1 MEKHTASTV
10 LSGTFKSLMIL
21 LMFVMFFIDDEDLI
35 RPRPRGTGAKEI
47 IAKGE

>member
-1 MEKHTASTV
+1 MEKHTATMV
-10 LSGTFKSLMIL
+10 LIGTFKSLMIL

-47 IAKGE
+47 IAKGG

>member
-1 MEKHTASTV
+1 
-10 LSGTFKSLMIL
+10 
-21 LMFVMFFIDDEDLI
+21 MFFADDEDLI